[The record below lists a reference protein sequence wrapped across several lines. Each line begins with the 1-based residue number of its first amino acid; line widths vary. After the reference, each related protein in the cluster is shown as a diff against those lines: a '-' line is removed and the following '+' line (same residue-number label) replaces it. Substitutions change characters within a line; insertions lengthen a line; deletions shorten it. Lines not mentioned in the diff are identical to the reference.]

1 MAQNMLDSFHA
12 RQIVSSIN
20 ELSREVGRL
29 RDEVSRHR
37 EKLGPQPEWLI
48 ILGPAAVVAMLIT
61 LLIID
66 AVKEDRAPSTERPRI
81 EMHPEL
87 PEKSS

>member
-1 MAQNMLDSFHA
+1 VVLNMLDSYQA
-12 RQIVSSIN
+12 QRIASSI
-20 ELSREVGRL
+20 EQLSREVGNL

-37 EKLGPQPEWLI
+37 EKLGPQPEWLLFMI
-48 ILGPAAVVAMLIT
+48 PTAALVLLVA

-66 AVKEDRAPSTERPRI
+66 AAKKDRPPSSESPRI
-81 EMHPEL
+81 EAQKL